1 VSARIVCIG
10 ECMVELRERPD
21 GTLTRGHGGDTLNT
35 AVYLAR
41 LGERVD
47 YATALGDDP
56 WSDEMVRHWREE
68 GIGTSLVRRI
78 ANRLPGLYVIQT
90 DAAGERRFVYWRDSA
105 AARML
110 FDLPDVG
117 DLIDTLSR
125 YDLLYFSGI
134 TLSIYGD
141 AGRAALFAAIDA
153 ARERGG
159 RVAFD
164 TNFRPRGWPDRDI
177 ARAVYREALARADVV
192 LASTE
197 DLEPLFGPD
206 GADELAVHA
215 SDAECVLKFAHPA
228 VRIGSADA
236 GAIVAAPP
244 VANVIDTTAA
254 GDSFA
259 AAYLAARLRGLGPA
273 ESAAAGHRL
282 AGIVVRHHG
291 AVIPRDAMP
300 TDILLPTALPHE
312 AWTP

>member
-1 VSARIVCIG
+1 MSARIVCIG

-41 LGERVD
+41 LGEHVD

-56 WSDEMVRHWREE
+56 WSDEMVRHWRDE

-78 ANRLPGLYVIQT
+78 AGRLPGLYVIQT
-90 DAAGERRFVYWRDSA
+90 DTSGERRFVYWRDSA
-105 AARML
+105 AARTL
-110 FDLPDVG
+110 FDQPDVA
-117 DLIDTLSR
+117 DLIDALSG

-134 TLSIYGD
+134 TLSIYGA
-141 AGRAALFAAIDA
+141 AGRTALFAAVDA
-153 ARERGG
+153 VRVRGG

-164 TNFRPRGWPDRDI
+164 TNFRPRGWPDRDV
-177 ARAVYREALARADVV
+177 ARATYREALARADVV

-206 GADELAVHA
+206 GTHELAAHA
-215 SDAECVLKFAHPA
+215 GHAECVLKFAHPA
-228 VRIGSADA
+228 VRIGSVDA
-236 GAIVAAPP
+236 GSVIAAPP
-244 VANVIDTTAA
+244 VADVIDTTAA

-259 AAYLAARLRGLGPA
+259 AAYLAARLRGFSPA
-273 ESAAAGHRL
+273 EAAAAGHRL

-291 AVIPRDAMP
+291 AIVPRDAMP
-300 TDILLPTALPHE
+300 LDILLPAALPHE
-312 AWTP
+312 A